1 MNERRVVVTG
11 CGVLSCVGND
21 VQTFWDSLVNGR
33 CGIGTITR
41 FDTSAYRTH
50 IAGEIKNL
58 DVSPCI
64 SVKDARRM
72 DLFTQY
78 AIMATYQALTNA
90 GLTADAGAKRDNGD
104 RLYALAKFMRNAVR
118 TVIHMKN
125 WWMLNIRLQS
135 LSSREEML
143 AVLDKIEAVA
153 KEEVQNVLDTIPC
166 VETDSRIGWEPS
178 MEYVC
183 DKWHLEWKLRQM
195 ESMMLD
201 IIAYRKMIQL

>member
-1 MNERRVVVTG
+1 MIQFIQFPTAPHAHFGYKIIKTLYQPYENENQSPGPLRYPVELKDLEKMLELWEKG
-11 CGVLSCVGND
+11 LSVL
-21 VQTFWDSLVNGR
+21 
-33 CGIGTITR
+33 
-41 FDTSAYRTH
+41 
-50 IAGEIKNL
+50 EE
-58 DVSPCI
+58 
-64 SVKDARRM
+64 
-72 DLFTQY
+72 
-78 AIMATYQALTNA
+78 ALP
-90 GLTADAGAKRDNGD
+90 LMPPKKRDNGD